1 MNNTTENNTNT
12 IDTNTIDTNTKQRK
26 FVDFNKCVELVSDK
40 KTTQPTTQQTTQQTT
55 QPETQP
61 ETQPT
66 KKQETLKPISR
77 LQVKMTSTSIIQV
90 LREKEQKKRTEKQ
103 EENKEKMLETD
114 DTITYE
120 NTHTKACYNISRNE
134 DGSWNYCERE
144 YCTFAHSLEE
154 YKDLICTWDMECKNP
169 LCGFR
174 HTCETREQYYGRVKK
189 TIPVL
194 PPTRE
199 PTSTF
204 YWSCNDTN
212 KPRVKIDLNPEQTQ
226 ESPVAEQQIQ
236 AESPIKEEYHQQ
248 ENPTTEYE
256 YYQQEEYKR
265 KMFEDFRK
273 NIGSL
278 FEICNRHTQAMDR
291 LGTTTMY
298 DLEHVIPSTI
308 IPYNARNHGYIHN
321 HIIFQLDELIYQ
333 IKRHRDDN
341 ELFL

>member
-1 MNNTTENNTNT
+1 MTTNTNNTNT
-12 IDTNTIDTNTKQRK
+12 IETNTIETNTIETNTIEKNTIERK

-40 KTTQPTTQQTTQQTT
+40 KT
-55 QPETQP
+55 TQP

-90 LREKEQKKRTEKQ
+90 LREKEQRKRTEKQ

-114 DTITYE
+114 DTITFE
-120 NTHTKACYNISRNE
+120 NTHTKVCHNVSRNE

-154 YKDLICTWDMECKNP
+154 YKDLICTWDMRCKNP

-174 HTCETREQYYGRVKK
+174 HTCETREHYYGRVKK
-189 TIPVL
+189 TLPVL
-194 PPTRE
+194 PPTSE
-199 PTSTF
+199 LTIIVS
-204 YWSCNDTN
+204 SNNNTN
-212 KPRVKIDLNPEQTQ
+212 KPRVKIDLNPEYKQTQQETQEEYQQTQ
-226 ESPVAEQQIQ
+226 EESPV
-236 AESPIKEEYHQQ
+236 KEEYHQQ

-256 YYQQEEYKR
+256 YYQQEEDKR
-265 KMFEDFRK
+265 KIFEDFRK

-291 LGTTTMY
+291 LVSTTMY
-298 DLEHVIPSTI
+298 NLENVIPSTI
-308 IPYNARNHGYIHN
+308 IPYDGRNHGYIHN
-321 HIIFQLDELIYQ
+321 HIIYQLDELIYQ

>member
-12 IDTNTIDTNTKQRK
+12 MDTNTMDTNTKHRK

-40 KTTQPTTQQTTQQTT
+40 KPT

-66 KKQETLKPISR
+66 KKQATLKPISR
-77 LQVKMTSTSIIQV
+77 LQVKMTSTSIIQL

-103 EENKEKMLETD
+103 EETKQKMLETD

-120 NTHTKACYNISRNE
+120 NTHTKVCYNVSRNE

-189 TIPVL
+189 TTPVL

-199 PTSTF
+199 PISLF
-204 YWSCNDTN
+204 CWSCNNTD

-226 ESPVAEQQIQ
+226 QTQQESPVEEQQYQQIQ
-236 AESPIKEEYHQQ
+236 EDSPIKEEYHQ

-256 YYQQEEYKR
+256 YYQQQEDKR
-265 KMFEDFRK
+265 KIFEDFRK

-291 LGTTTMY
+291 LGSTTMY
-298 DLEHVIPSTI
+298 DLENVVPSTI
-308 IPYNARNHGYIHN
+308 TPYNCRNHGYIHN
-321 HIIFQLDELIYQ
+321 HIISQLDDLIYQ